1 MSWQCTSWALREAP
15 APTATARLVLIA
27 LADRCQPDGRSA
39 WPTVETLMAEAHTSE
54 SSVKRALKALEET
67 GCIRRGNQKL
77 AQWDEHGNYVPD
89 PYRSVVWECCMNVTL
104 EHVSEKPGRQARAER
119 AERAERDGDGNAE
132 QAGKAD
138 RFRGVKMT
146 PLENGGNKPKS
157 RGVKMTPLN
166 PEREARGVTGDTS
179 RGVTGD
185 TSRGVTGDTPI
196 VRTNTSKQIS
206 PLPPTEASP
215 RTGESRDGKNQ
226 TAHIIE
232 AASAPDEANRPM
244 GEPDDERWQDAGPE
258 PEERVPA
265 GIRARWILDRLENRR
280 AAMGLT
286 PKPAG
291 RRDTDAVTRLVE
303 RLDAAGE
310 PDTSGL
316 MERVL
321 DHALD
326 NGFQAKRVD
335 TGRRFARLFDEL
347 RDDLTC
353 DQRTLERRR
362 REHADASQPTGSDTG
377 ENRNPTRPGRA
388 ACSPTASA
396 PTPTGRPPSAP
407 SRTGCAS
414 TPTRT
419 PARPHATPS
428 SRSAPA
434 AKPGPNKP
442 AGRANDR
449 GNSTTTAPR
458 TAAAA
463 SPATGNGSGPH
474 DGFSQD
480 ARTRGLVPN
489 P

>member
-39 WPTVETLMAEAHTSE
+39 WPTVDTLMAEARTSE

-119 AERAERDGDGNAE
+119 AERLESVDATDGAKG
-132 QAGKAD
+132 AG
-138 RFRGVKMT
+138 FRGVKMT
-146 PLENGGNKPKS
+146 PLDDDGQ
-157 RGVKMTPLN
+157 
-166 PEREARGVTGDTS
+166 ARGVTSDTS
-179 RGVTGD
+179 RGVT
-185 TSRGVTGDTPI
+185 SDTPI

-377 ENRNPTRPGRA
+377 ESRPAEPESYETRARRMLADRIGA
-388 ACSPTASA
+388 DID
-396 PTPTGRPPSAP
+396 
-407 SRTGCAS
+407 AS
-414 TPTRT
+414 TAIRALADRLRLDPD
-419 PARPHATPS
+419 PDPGQAARYAELAL
-428 SRSAPA
+428 R
-434 AKPGPNKP
+434 
-442 AGRANDR
+442 AGRKTRAEQARRESERSRELHDYR
-449 GNSTTTAPR
+449 ASHGGSCFAGNWQLEQAE
-458 TAAAA
+458 
-463 SPATGNGSGPH
+463 
-474 DGFSQD
+474 
-480 ARTRGLVPN
+480 
-489 P
+489 

>member
-39 WPTVETLMAEAHTSE
+39 WPTVDTLMLEAHTSE

-146 PLENGGNKPKS
+146 PLDDDGQ
-157 RGVKMTPLN
+157 
-166 PEREARGVTGDTS
+166 ARGVTSDTS
-179 RGVTGD
+179 RGGA
-185 TSRGVTGDTPI
+185 SDTPI
-196 VRTNTSKQIS
+196 ERTNTKQITL
-206 PLPPTEASP
+206 LPPTEASP
-215 RTGESRDGKNQ
+215 RDGESRDGEEQ
-226 TAHIIE
+226 TDTIID
-232 AASAPDEANRPM
+232 ASDGTGATDATT
-244 GEPDDERWQDAGPE
+244 GDGTERWQDAEPE
-258 PEERVPA
+258 PEPATGIDARTRAERLVE
-265 GIRARWILDRLENRR
+265 RLQGRR

-286 PKPAG
+286 PRPAG
-291 RRDTDAVTRLVE
+291 PRDLDAVTRLVE

-377 ENRNPTRPGRA
+377 ESRPAEPESYETRARRMLADRIGA
-388 ACSPTASA
+388 DADGPTAIRALADSLRLDPDPDPGQA
-396 PTPTGRPPSAP
+396 
-407 SRTGCAS
+407 SRYIELAL
-414 TPTRT
+414 R
-419 PARPHATPS
+419 
-428 SRSAPA
+428 
-434 AKPGPNKP
+434 
-442 AGRANDR
+442 AGRKTRAEQARLHAERSRELHDYR
-449 GNSTTTAPR
+449 ASHGGSCFAGNWQLEQ
-458 TAAAA
+458 
-463 SPATGNGSGPH
+463 AT
-474 DGFSQD
+474 
-480 ARTRGLVPN
+480 
-489 P
+489 